1 MDRQAAERKT
11 VRGGLPSGSG
21 PGPDF
26 PPKRQEK
33 RKEPLMKKSKII
45 TILGILC
52 YLLAG
57 AAYCVVTKRREN
69 P

>member
-1 MDRQAAERKT
+1 
-11 VRGGLPSGSG
+11 
-21 PGPDF
+21 
-26 PPKRQEK
+26 
-33 RKEPLMKKSKII
+33 MKKSKII